1 MLYVRIKRI
10 VQANKKKQKHQTSEK
25 NVLLVYA
32 KTFSRDIIPII
43 NKKGNRLYDI
53 FAMKLA
59 FFSFYFVFRD
69 FPLTFYLL

>member
-1 MLYVRIKRI
+1 MLYVRTKRI

-32 KTFSRDIIPII
+32 KTFSRDIIPIV

>member
-32 KTFSRDIIPII
+32 KTFSRDIIPIV

-59 FFSFYFVFRD
+59 FFSFHFVFRD

>member
-32 KTFSRDIIPII
+32 KTFSRDIIPIV

>member
-32 KTFSRDIIPII
+32 KTFSRDIIPIV
-43 NKKGNRLYDI
+43 NNKGNRLYDI

-69 FPLTFYLL
+69 FR

>member
-32 KTFSRDIIPII
+32 KTFSRDIIPIV

-59 FFSFYFVFRD
+59 SFSFYFVFRD

>member
-32 KTFSRDIIPII
+32 KTFSRDIIPIV

-69 FPLTFYLL
+69 FR